1 MLKKINKRWLP
12 PLEQLMISG
21 LSFFI
26 NGILILLSDKANY
39 GQFSLLYSYVLLIIG
54 VHAAII
60 ATPMLV
66 EASRESD
73 ENKQAFVANI
83 SRLLLASILFV
94 FILLICFWSAFN
106 NAMLIEAF
114 VFTLLTSV
122 LREYSRSIYL
132 LHEQFE
138 RSISITFLYCAS
150 IVSGCMFCYWLLK
163 SLTAVN
169 AFFIIGAANVMFSLP
184 HIITSSRAKS
194 SVSIWNS
201 AGRLWVHTRWALPGV
216 VVIWLQNNAF
226 LSIVSLR
233 LGTVVAADLSSARL
247 LIMPYM
253 SFFSGYTRPL
263 ISQLSQLIE
272 SSKISVAFN
281 KAKKLTAWQAAI
293 CGVMAIV
300 FLACYAVQ
308 RQYGLFEKYE
318 HLFLYGAGWAVFAGC
333 NSARAPFAI
342 FIQAYRNFKLLFLL
356 SIVTAIISVSGVW
369 FATYASLP
377 IGVTFMLALSEI
389 VLLVCLFWKVKRIN
403 SNTEP
408 SPRSSECQ

>member
-54 VHAAII
+54 VHAAIV

-73 ENKQAFVANI
+73 ENKKAFVANI

-114 VFTLLTSV
+114 IFTLLTSV

-132 LHEQFE
+132 LNEQFE
-138 RSISITFLYCAS
+138 RSISITILYCAS
-150 IVSGCMFCYWLLK
+150 IISGCMLCYWSLK

-184 HIITSSRAKS
+184 HIITSCRAKS

-201 AGRLWVHTRWALPGV
+201 ASRLWTHTRWALPGV

-233 LGTVVAADLSSARL
+233 LGTVAAADLSSARL

-272 SSKISVAFN
+272 SSQISVAFN
-281 KAKKLTAWQAAI
+281 KAKKLAAWQAAI
-293 CGVMAIV
+293 CGTMTIF
-300 FLACYAVQ
+300 FLVCYGVQ
-308 RQYGLFEKYE
+308 TQYGLFEKYE
-318 HLFLYGAGWAVFAGC
+318 NLFLYGAGWALFACC

-342 FIQAYRNFKLLFLL
+342 FIQAYRDFKLLFVL
-356 SIVTAIISVSGVW
+356 SIMTAIISVSGVW
-369 FATYASLP
+369 LAAGARTP
-377 IGVTFMLALSEI
+377 IGVVFALSISES
-389 VLLVCLFWKVKRIN
+389 VLLVSILWNIKNKMLSVNEVK
-403 SNTEP
+403 
-408 SPRSSECQ
+408 